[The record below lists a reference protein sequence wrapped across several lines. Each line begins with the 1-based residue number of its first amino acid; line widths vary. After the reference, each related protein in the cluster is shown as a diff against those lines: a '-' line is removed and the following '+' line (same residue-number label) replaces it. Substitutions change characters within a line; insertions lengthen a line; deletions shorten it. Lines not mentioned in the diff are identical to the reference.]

1 MKSRLIKKKLI
12 ILLNH
17 LRYYNKLSPFPV
29 YDTDYVEDVENK
41 LKEIMENNKY
51 DYDEDPV
58 EACRH
63 CKSLHIKNDELDN
76 GICFKCGSVNELI
89 TFSNIKEYNKFINGE
104 TT

>member
-17 LRYYNKLSPFPV
+17 LQYYNKLAPFNI
-29 YDTDYVEDVENK
+29 YDSDYVSDVENK
-41 LKEIMENNKY
+41 LKDIMENNKY

-76 GICFKCGSVNELI
+76 GICFKCGSVNELT
-89 TFSNIKEYNKFINGE
+89 TFLNIKEYIKYLDGRDL
-104 TT
+104 

>member
-29 YDTDYVEDVENK
+29 YDTDYVDDVENK

-63 CKSLHIKNDELDN
+63 CKSLHIVMDDVDN
-76 GICFKCGSVNELI
+76 NICMRCGSTNELK
-89 TFSNIKEYNKFINGE
+89 TFEDIYKYKEWLKIKD
-104 TT
+104 

>member
-17 LRYYNKLSPFPV
+17 LQYYNKLAPFNI
-29 YDTDYVEDVENK
+29 YDSDYVSDVENK
-41 LKEIMENNKY
+41 LKDIMENNKY

-89 TFSNIKEYNKFINGE
+89 TFSNIKEYIKYLKNE
-104 TT
+104 